1 MKHKVKRDIIKC
13 KKKLENSIKAL
24 EEKILRLEIEYHQ
37 NCNVNGGNIMKGWD
51 NYIKRASLEPLCFK
65 TFRDDYND
73 AYIERMLSLT
83 SCTSPA
89 AAFFQSENT
98 EQVKNNQEG

>member
-37 NCNVNGGNIMKGWD
+37 NCNVNGGNLMKGWD
-51 NYIKRASLEPLCFK
+51 NYLRKASLEPLCFK
-65 TFRDDYND
+65 TFRDDYMRTRKRGSITIKVEE
-73 AYIERMLSLT
+73 YMKFR
-83 SCTSPA
+83 SPT
-89 AAFFQSENT
+89 Q
-98 EQVKNNQEG
+98 EQWCNGT

>member
-24 EEKILRLEIEYHQ
+24 EEKILRLELEYHQ
-37 NCNVNGGNIMKGWD
+37 NCNVNGGNLMKGWES
-51 NYIKRASLEPLCFK
+51 YLRKTSVEPLSFR
-65 TFRDDYND
+65 TFRDDYSD
-73 AYIERMLSLT
+73 LYIERMLSLT

-89 AAFFQSENT
+89 ASLFPNDNS
-98 EQVKNNQEG
+98 K

>member
-24 EEKILRLEIEYHQ
+24 EEKILRLETEYHQ
-37 NCNVNGGNIMKGWD
+37 NCNLNGGNLMKGWD
-51 NYIKRASLEPLCFK
+51 SYIRKTSLEPLCFR

-73 AYIERMLSLT
+73 FYIERMLSLT
-83 SCTSPA
+83 SSTSPA
-89 AAFFQSENT
+89 TELFQNENT
-98 EQVKNNQEG
+98 KQEQHKL